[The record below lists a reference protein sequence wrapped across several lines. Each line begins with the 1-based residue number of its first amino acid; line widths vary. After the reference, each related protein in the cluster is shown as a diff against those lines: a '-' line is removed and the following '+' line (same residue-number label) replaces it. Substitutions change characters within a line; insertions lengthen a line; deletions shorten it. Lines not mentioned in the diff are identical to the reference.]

1 VLGAKDLVGYSSLH
15 NSSSYCSFKS
25 FPNAGKECYRSLGLG

>member
-1 VLGAKDLVGYSSLH
+1 MLGAKDLVGYSSPRD
-15 NSSSYCSFKS
+15 SSSHCSFKS